1 MAGDE
6 FRCLVAGGKRPGEKA
21 KSPQGVKTPLQRT
34 VMVVNDM
41 PMKRVPMKTNSQH
54 GHAIKLACVLFTLLF
69 AVSSRG
75 QGFLNLDFEAATIPS
90 NPTYADMTAANLFPN
105 WTVSPPLVYTVYN
118 SFSLSG
124 GSISLISSNSGFIL
138 PIQGKYSVLLWG
150 TNPNGPDGPIPIS
163 LGQTGQIPVWAR
175 SISYWGDDQGLQITF
190 NGAVL
195 AFSTLSTTANYNVYG
210 ADISAYAGQ
219 TGQLLISA
227 LSGTGGSQLDNIQFS
242 STAVPEPGTVAL
254 IVTGGWLLGCRRK
267 LFITR

>member
-1 MAGDE
+1 MIFHPPILSHSQLE
-6 FRCLVAGGKRPGEKA
+6 SKA
-21 KSPQGVKTPLQRT
+21 
-34 VMVVNDM
+34 
-41 PMKRVPMKTNSQH
+41 PMKTNSQR

-75 QGFLNLDFEAATIPS
+75 QGFVNLDFEAATIPS

-105 WTVSPPLVYTVYN
+105 WTVSPPLVYTIYN
-118 SFSLSG
+118 DISLSG
-124 GSISLISSNSGFIL
+124 GSISLMPTNTGYPGPL
-138 PIQGKYSVLLWG
+138 QGQYWVEFRGS
-150 TNPNGPDGPIPIS
+150 NPNGPGGPYTIS

-175 SISYWGDDQGLQITF
+175 SISYWGNDQGLQITF

-227 LSGTGGSQLDNIQFS
+227 PSGTGGQLDNIQFS

>member
-1 MAGDE
+1 MK
-6 FRCLVAGGKRPGEKA
+6 LV
-21 KSPQGVKTPLQRT
+21 T
-34 VMVVNDM
+34 V
-41 PMKRVPMKTNSQH
+41 
-54 GHAIKLACVLFTLLF
+54 IFTLLF

-75 QGFLNLDFEAATIPS
+75 LGQGFLNLDFESAIIPDNPKSNIPAA
-90 NPTYADMTAANLFPN
+90 DLFPN
-105 WTVSPPLVYTVYN
+105 WTVSPPLVYVYYN
-118 SFSLSG
+118 GYSLSG
-124 GSISLISSNSGFIL
+124 GSISLISTNAGFPGPL
-138 PIQGKYSVLLWG
+138 QGQYWVLFRG

-175 SISYWGDDQGLQITF
+175 SISYWGNDQGLQITF

-227 LSGTGGSQLDNIQFS
+227 LSGTGGSQFDNIQFS

-267 LFITR
+267 LFTT